1 MPYQLAPI
9 PWCLAT
15 GDGLPAKTDKAKML
29 HTLETDQAAIVNPGN
44 DKISAYI
51 IDGNALLH
59 SLTSIPDNFGQLAGK
74 VFNCLSKVNRIDF
87 VTDTYCNNQ

>member
-1 MPYQLAPI
+1 MFGQLLVLSEKNNFDLQKIMPYQLAPI

-44 DKISAYI
+44 DKISA
-51 IDGNALLH
+51 
-59 SLTSIPDNFGQLAGK
+59 
-74 VFNCLSKVNRIDF
+74 
-87 VTDTYCNNQ
+87 